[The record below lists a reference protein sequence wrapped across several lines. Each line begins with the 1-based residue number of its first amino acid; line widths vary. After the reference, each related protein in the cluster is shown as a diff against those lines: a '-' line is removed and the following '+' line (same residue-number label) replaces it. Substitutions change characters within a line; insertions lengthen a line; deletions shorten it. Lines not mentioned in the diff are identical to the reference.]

1 MLYAII
7 KERYVVNKCTIPY
20 LTFVS
25 CILPPVDR
33 VRAHLLGLDLLAE
46 EGYIWNYEVK
56 TEGKFPEIQ
65 VKVKYSDNG
74 TPALTDLKRMSKPG
88 LRQYVGAGEV
98 PRVLNGLGITI
109 VSTSKGVMTGAK
121 AVRQNVGGELIA
133 KVW

>member
-1 MLYAII
+1 MAVLSDPLADF
-7 KERYVVNKCTIPY
+7 
-20 LTFVS
+20 LTRLKNAS
-25 CILPPVDR
+25 
-33 VRAHLLGLDLLAE
+33 RAGNDSFLAPFSKQKAEVARILAE

-56 TEGKFPEIQ
+56 TEGKFPEIL

-74 TPALTDLKRMSKPG
+74 KPALTDLKRMSKPG
-88 LRQYVGAGEV
+88 LRQYVGAGEI

-109 VSTSKGVMTGAK
+109 VSTSRGVMTGAK